1 MKMQDFS
8 ISDPLHRVVLNFEIV
23 GASIFVNI
31 VYHLYTRASSR
42 GYHYALDPTPQKY
55 VFGVQDVRAGTNK
68 TDRIT
73 RTHGTHKTDRITRTW
88 DRQDRQVRDERQDRQ
103 I

>member
-42 GYHYALDPTPQKY
+42 CYHYALDPTPQKY
-55 VFGVQDVRAGTNK
+55 VFEVQDVRAGTNK